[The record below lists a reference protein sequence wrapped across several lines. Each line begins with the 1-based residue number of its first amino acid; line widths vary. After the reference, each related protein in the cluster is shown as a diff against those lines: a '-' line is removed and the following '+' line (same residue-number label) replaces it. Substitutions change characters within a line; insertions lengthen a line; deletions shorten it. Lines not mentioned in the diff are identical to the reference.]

1 MLSTLFTVIVIVYN
15 LLNTCHFTC
24 PKALTL
30 QFCISVVLIGQGTP
44 MSGVKG
50 FMIGCTRGVV
60 CIQCYWLHLP
70 RLKPWQPVNNNHDN
84 VGPVE

>member
-1 MLSTLFTVIVIVYN
+1 
-15 LLNTCHFTC
+15 
-24 PKALTL
+24 
-30 QFCISVVLIGQGTP
+30 

-70 RLKPWQPVNNNHDN
+70 QAETMATCQQQRGDLLNDFDCSF
-84 VGPVE
+84 

>member
-1 MLSTLFTVIVIVYN
+1 MSMSISMTEHMSFHMSKGLDIAVLY
-15 LLNTCHFTC
+15 
-24 PKALTL
+24 
-30 QFCISVVLIGQGTP
+30 ISVVLIGQGTP

-70 RLKPWQPVNNNHDN
+70 RAETMATCQQQRGDLLNDFDCSF
-84 VGPVE
+84 